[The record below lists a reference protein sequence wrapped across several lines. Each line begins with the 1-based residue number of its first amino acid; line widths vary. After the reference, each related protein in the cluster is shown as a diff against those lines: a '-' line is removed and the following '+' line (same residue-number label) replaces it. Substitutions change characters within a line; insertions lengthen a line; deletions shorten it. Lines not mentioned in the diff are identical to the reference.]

1 MHLEEGGSTI
11 YLQKKKSS
19 NPRTRQQFMKCNPPY
34 STPQASDQPSKREK
48 WKQTKQVP
56 SLVPMNSRQSDLL
69 SVTQWTGVR
78 LRGKEFGW
86 LANYEMGKPRLGWEP
101 GGSTIYLQK
110 KKSSNPRTRQQFM
123 KCNPP
128 YSTPQ
133 ASDQPIPSE
142 STKVTPQKLNNQQ
155 TVARTTHKWKIEIKR

>member
-1 MHLEEGGSTI
+1 MPELNQETGSESESGSGKGMGVGIVGGSRHHAEAELI
-11 YLQKKKSS
+11 
-19 NPRTRQQFMKCNPPY
+19 
-34 STPQASDQPSKREK
+34 
-48 WKQTKQVP
+48 
-56 SLVPMNSRQSDLL
+56 RQS
-69 SVTQWTGVR
+69 SQCNVPQWTGVR
-78 LRGKEFGW
+78 LRGKEFGR
-86 LANYEMGKPRLGWEP
+86 LANYEKGKPRLGWEP

-128 YSTPQ
+128 ISTPQ

-155 TVARTTHKWKIEIKR
+155 TVARTTHK